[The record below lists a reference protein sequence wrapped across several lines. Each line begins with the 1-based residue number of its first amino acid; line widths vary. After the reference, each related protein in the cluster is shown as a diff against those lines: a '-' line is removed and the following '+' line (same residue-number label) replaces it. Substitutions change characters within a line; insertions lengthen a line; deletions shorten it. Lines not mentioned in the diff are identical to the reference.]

1 MNNKDRLFIG
11 VFPTG
16 IVYADLS
23 TIVDNDYTTVAFLA
37 FDTLELA
44 FRPICP
50 EELKPAIEA
59 SAKKIQARK
68 GEQYPTDQCGHTV
81 LLGSKIISTKPV
93 VNLTCAVCG
102 NGTRGRQWYN
112 RDTGYGLCP
121 RCAEWLRSRKNETP
135 ASIRECY
142 GIQGVHYEVQE

>member
-1 MNNKDRLFIG
+1 MNKSDRLFIG

-16 IVYADLS
+16 IVYADRDQL
-23 TIVDNDYTTVAFLA
+23 IDGDYPTVAFLP
-37 FDTLELA
+37 FDTLVLE
-44 FRPICP
+44 FRKACP
-50 EELKPAIEA
+50 ELLMPAIEA
-59 SAKKIQARK
+59 NASEIQARK
-68 GEQYPTDQCGHTV
+68 EQYPVDQCGHTV
-81 LLGSKIISTKPV
+81 LLGSKIISAKPV
-93 VNLTCAVCG
+93 INLTCAVCS